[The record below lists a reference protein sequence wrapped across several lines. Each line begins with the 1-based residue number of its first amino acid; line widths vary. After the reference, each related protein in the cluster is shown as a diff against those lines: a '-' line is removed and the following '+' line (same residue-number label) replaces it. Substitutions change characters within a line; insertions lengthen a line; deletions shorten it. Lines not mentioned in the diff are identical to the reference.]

1 MNFMKTMLI
10 LGWVAINYF
19 YKTAPSQMFARVL
32 NMSLSENILEN
43 NSRIIDQE
51 LQVPCILI
59 IIQLN
64 SSYN

>member
-32 NMSLSENILEN
+32 NMSLLENILEN
-43 NSRIIDQE
+43 NSRI
-51 LQVPCILI
+51 LTKNFKFHVF
-59 IIQLN
+59 
-64 SSYN
+64 S

>member
-1 MNFMKTMLI
+1 MNFMKTILI
-10 LGWVAINYF
+10 IGRVAINYF
-19 YKTAPSQMFARVL
+19 YKRAPSQMFARVL
-32 NMSLSENILEN
+32 NMSLLENILEN